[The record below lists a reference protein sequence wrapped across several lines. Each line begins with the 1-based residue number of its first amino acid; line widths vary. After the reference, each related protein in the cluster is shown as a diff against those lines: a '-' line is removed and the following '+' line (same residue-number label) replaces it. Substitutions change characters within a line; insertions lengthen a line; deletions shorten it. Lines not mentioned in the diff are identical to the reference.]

1 MENQNKRTKEVKESA
16 DNLQALDSKIE
27 KTTSKIMKQFSISFE
42 NSKQTHLKIGKSQN
56 DDLYSKIASMGA
68 EQGAKNGQIGTIHQV
83 FV

>member
-1 MENQNKRTKEVKESA
+1 
-16 DNLQALDSKIE
+16 
-27 KTTSKIMKQFSISFE
+27 MKQFSISFE